1 MALEWTL
8 YDFAL
13 GDILQ
18 LISLQKKTGLLTLRG
33 PEDTVILGFDA
44 GALVS
49 AESQARRLDTRL
61 GTLLVKT
68 RSLSA
73 DSLAKALEIQ
83 GQTLQRLGF
92 ILLKNGFCDADQLR
106 AGLDAQV
113 RKIAYG
119 LFRWTDGDYVFDQQD
134 RIDYDREYVRPIQ
147 VESLLMEGARMLDE
161 WPIIQKVV
169 RSPELV
175 YQRVP
180 VGQRVEA
187 AELADEV
194 EEVGDGTG
202 TKGRERR
209 DGPIRIS
216 KAEWSVYDLVDG
228 RRTVG
233 DIVERTFL
241 SDFDGAKAF
250 FDLLSRGLIEESR
263 RTGVVDETGAL
274 SSVEIPAARRG
285 SSALAFAV
293 GAGLLLLLAAGLSL
307 QGRNPLNVL
316 TVPPRRSAAVEGFQK
331 AVSLSRLR
339 RFSEAIDAFYL
350 TQGRLPETPAAI
362 VAAGLVGPGDLLD
375 PWGRPYRYI
384 LQADAGKYYL
394 AGFDAD
400 GKTDTDLFFAHV
412 AQSSGSSGETAV
424 SGKKEILII
433 K

>member
-1 MALEWTL
+1 MALEGTL
-8 YDFAL
+8 HDFAL
-13 GDILQ
+13 PDILQ

-68 RSLSA
+68 RSLA
-73 DSLAKALEIQ
+73 PDALTKALEIQ

-92 ILLKNGFCDADQLR
+92 ILLKHGFCDADQLR

-134 RIDYDREYVRPIQ
+134 RIDYDHEYFRPIQ
-147 VESLLMEGARMLDE
+147 VESLLMEGARMVDE

-175 YQRVP
+175 FQRVA
-180 VGQRVEA
+180 VGQRVEP
-187 AELADEV
+187 AEGADDV
-194 EEVGDGTG
+194 EEIGEATFNRS
-202 TKGRERR
+202 REKR

-216 KAEWSVYDLVDG
+216 RAEWSVYELVDG
-228 RRTVG
+228 RRTIG
-233 DIVERTFL
+233 DIVDRTFL
-241 SDFDGAKAF
+241 SDFEGTKAF
-250 FDLLSRGLIEESR
+250 YDLISRGLIEEAR
-263 RTGVVDETGAL
+263 RTGVMDETGVYSL
-274 SSVEIPAARRG
+274 EMPASRPR
-285 SSALAFAV
+285 LP
-293 GAGLLLLLAAGLSL
+293 LAAALLGIVLSVLAVFGARL
-307 QGRNPLNVL
+307 QSLNPANSF
-316 TVPPRRSAAVEGFQK
+316 TIPPRRVAALEAFQK

-339 RFSEAIDAFYL
+339 RLSEAIDAFYL
-350 TQGRLPETPAAI
+350 TQGRFPESPAAI
-362 VAAGLVGPGDLLD
+362 ASSGLLSTDDLKD

-384 LQADAGKYYL
+384 LQNDTGKYYL
-394 AGFDAD
+394 AGFDAE

-412 AQSSGSSGETAV
+412 AQGTGGAGAVSS